1 MMKEQ
6 RISVRTLVEFIL
18 RSGDIDNRTESGPD
32 PSAMLEGSRIHRKI
46 QKAQPEGY
54 TAEVT
59 LKEVFRKGDLR
70 LLVWGRADGVLRTE
84 EGVTVDEIKGVYAD
98 VRRFTEPKP
107 LHLAQAK
114 CYAAMLSEAE
124 DLSGVTCQVTYV
136 NLDTEEVLRFRETF
150 TRAELRGFLKELT
163 DAYFKWAEFEAL
175 HEEARD
181 ESAASLPFPYEY
193 RAGQKETAVSVFRAI
208 RRGRNLFVQAP
219 TGVGKTLSTVYPSVK
234 AVAEGTAGRI
244 FYLTAKT
251 VTRTVAEDTF
261 RLLKERGLDF
271 LSCTITAKEKA
282 CLNSV
287 FDCNPE
293 SCPYAKGHFDR
304 VNAAVYDCVTH
315 ERAVARETV
324 EAYARKHTVCPYELS
339 LDVST
344 WCDAVIADYNYAFD
358 PRVRLRRFFS
368 EGSEG
373 GYIFLVDEAH
383 NLVQRASEMFS
394 AELVKEEVLEAKRLL
409 KDQGKR
415 LTGALDRLSRAM
427 LALRRTM
434 ELYPDAGGRSADG
447 KAVVLP
453 DVSAFIVQLD
463 MAFREMSTLLEEKK
477 SFPERKDALAFYFKL
492 RTFLSVAE
500 NMGDDY
506 RIYALHAADGGF
518 KVRLLCVDP
527 SARLKDGL
535 SFARSAVFFSA
546 TLLPVN
552 YYKELLTGNR
562 EEYAVYAGSPFG
574 REQRLLLAA
583 RDVSSRYTRR
593 NDAEFFRIASYIET
607 AARVR
612 PGNYLCFFPSYS
624 YLSEIAARLSLPQGA
639 VMVQRPEMTEE
650 DRDAFLSFFR
660 TADGTDRVGL
670 CVMGGIFAEGIDLK
684 EESLIGTIIVG
695 TGLPA
700 INTESEIVRSCFDAR
715 GKDGFDYAYR
725 FPGMN
730 KVLQA
735 AGRLIRSDKDRG
747 VILLLDDRFLT
758 GEYRGLFPTE
768 WSDLAPTD
776 LGKVEAQL
784 RAFWDRKD
792 DPEERADE
800 EGKTT

>member
-1 MMKEQ
+1 MMKNT

-18 RSGDIDNRTESGPD
+18 RAGDIDNRTEAGPD
-32 PSAMLEGSRIHRKI
+32 PAAMLEGSRIHRKI

-54 TAEVT
+54 EAEVT
-59 LKEVFRKGDLR
+59 LKEVFEKGDLK
-70 LLVWGRADGVLRTE
+70 LLVWGRADGILKTG

-124 DLSGVTCQVTYV
+124 ELPSVTCQVTYA
-136 NLDTEEVLRFRETF
+136 NLETEEIRRFRETF
-150 TRAELRGFLKELT
+150 TREELRGFMEALT
-163 DAYFKWAEFEAL
+163 GAYFRWAEFEAV
-175 HEEARD
+175 HDEARD
-181 ESAASLPFPYEY
+181 RSASELSFPYKY

-234 AVAEGTAGRI
+234 ALAEGAAGRI

-261 RLLKERGLDF
+261 RLLAERGLDL
-271 LSCTITAKEKA
+271 LSCTVTAKEKA
-282 CLNSV
+282 CLNDV

-293 SCPYAKGHFDR
+293 NCPYAKGHFDR
-304 VNAAVYDCVTH
+304 VNEAVYDCITH
-315 ERAVARETV
+315 ERAVTRETV
-324 EAYARKHTVCPYELS
+324 EHYARKHRVCPYELS
-339 LDVST
+339 LDVGT

-373 GYIFLVDEAH
+373 NYILLVDEAH

-409 KDQGKR
+409 KDQGKS

-427 LALRRTM
+427 LVLRRTM
-434 ELYPDAGGRSADG
+434 ELYPDAGGRTDGG

-453 DVSAFIVQLD
+453 DVSAFLPQLET
-463 MAFREMSTLLEEKK
+463 AFREMSTLLEEKK
-477 SFPERKDALAFYFKL
+477 NFPERKDALAFYFKL

-500 NMGDDY
+500 SMGDDY
-506 RIYALHAADGGF
+506 RIYARYASDGSF

-527 SARLKDGL
+527 SARLKEGL

-552 YYKELLTGNR
+552 YYKELLTGNL

-593 NDAEFFRIASYIET
+593 NDQEFSRIASYIET
-607 AARVR
+607 CARVR
-612 PGNYLCFFPSYS
+612 PGNYLCFFPSYR
-624 YLSEIAARLSLPQGA
+624 YLSEIAARLGFPPER

-660 TADGTDRVGL
+660 TADGTDRIGL

-700 INTESEIVRSCFDAR
+700 INTESEIVKSCFDAR
-715 GKDGFDYAYR
+715 GKKGFDYAYR

-747 VILLLDDRFLT
+747 IILLLDDRFL
-758 GEYRGLFPTE
+758 GNEYRGLFPAE
-768 WSDLAPTD
+768 WSDLAVTD
-776 LGKVEAQL
+776 AGHVEDQL
-784 RAFWDRKD
+784 RAFWK
-792 DPEERADE
+792 
-800 EGKTT
+800 